1 MESPLEAGPGC
12 VVVKVGGSLFDL
24 PDLAERLRACV
35 ASLAPRHV
43 VLIPGGGRATDV
55 VRGLDACHALGEERS
70 HWLALLAMSL
80 NAQFLAAI
88 LPGTAVTLVAH
99 DLAALRRRGTI
110 PIVDAY
116 AFCREDEGRPG
127 SLPHFWQVTS
137 DSIAARI
144 ARVLG
149 ASELVL
155 LKSAEPPE
163 GDWEA
168 AARAG
173 YVDPYFPRAVRG
185 LAHVRAVNLRSHP

>member
-1 MESPLEAGPGC
+1 MASPLEADPGC

-24 PDLAERLRACV
+24 PDLAGQLRAWV

-43 VLIPGGGRATDV
+43 VLVPGGGRAADV
-55 VRGLDACHALGEERS
+55 VRHLDACHALGEERS

-80 NAQFLAAI
+80 NAQFLAAM
-88 LPGTAVTLVAH
+88 LPGTAVAPRVH
-99 DLAALRRRGTI
+99 DPAALRRPGII
-110 PIVDAY
+110 PIVDAS

-127 SLPHFWQVTS
+127 SLPHSWRVTS
-137 DSIAARI
+137 DSVAARV
-144 ARVLG
+144 AQVLG

-155 LKSAEPPE
+155 LKSAGPPE
-163 GDWEA
+163 GDWEI

-185 LAHVRAVNLRSHP
+185 VPHVRAVNLRSRR